1 MIHAHAITFD
11 ADDAAAL
18 ARFWSDALGQ
28 PLDEGASREFA
39 SIGMS
44 TPEPP
49 PSGRWMFIRV
59 PEGKTA
65 KNRVHL
71 DLQPSGLSRDAAVD
85 RAVELGA
92 TIIGD
97 FRTPD
102 GRGWVTLADPEGNE
116 FCLEPSTEERAA
128 VAGPRH
134 FTIGVASS

>member
-28 PLDEGASREFA
+28 PLDEGAGREFA

-65 KNRVHL
+65 KNRVHV
-71 DLQPSGLSRDAAVD
+71 DFFAASGLEAE
-85 RAVELGA
+85 VERLVALGA
-92 TIIGD
+92 ARHGSHEMETV
-97 FRTPD
+97 R
-102 GRGWVTLADPEGNE
+102 WVTLTDPEGNE
-116 FCLEPSTEERAA
+116 FD
-128 VAGPRH
+128 VAE
-134 FTIGVASS
+134 TIGG

>member
-28 PLDEGASREFA
+28 PVDEGASREFA

-44 TPEPP
+44 APEPP

-65 KNRVHL
+65 KNRVHV
-71 DLQPSGLSRDAAVD
+71 DFFAASGLEAE
-85 RAVELGA
+85 VERLVGLGA
-92 TIIGD
+92 TRHGSHEMETV
-97 FRTPD
+97 R
-102 GRGWVTLADPEGNE
+102 WVTLTDPEGNE
-116 FCLEPSTEERAA
+116 FD
-128 VAGPRH
+128 VAETVG
-134 FTIGVASS
+134 